1 MSSAPRCTVATTDLA
16 LFTDLYQLTM
26 LQAYWHE
33 RLEANAVFSLFVRRL
48 PARRNYLLACGIEDI
63 LGCLESVRFTPS
75 GLEYLSTLGI
85 FRREFLDWLASY
97 RFSGDVFAVREG
109 TPIFAEEP
117 ILEVSAPIAQA
128 QLLETLIMNQIQL
141 QTMLASKA
149 VRVVTAAGGRAIVDF
164 GLRRMHGLDA
174 GLKSARAFAIA
185 GVDATSNVLAGSI
198 YGLRLSGTMAHSF
211 VQSFEHELEAFR
223 AFTRLYP
230 ETVLLI
236 DTYDT
241 MQGAE
246 HVIQLA
252 RELGPDFKVRA
263 VRLDSGDILDLTR
276 RVRARFDDAGLQN
289 VQIFVSG
296 GLDEDSIAE
305 LIAGGAAID
314 GFGVGTRMGVSDD
327 APTLDI
333 VYKLTRYAGQGRIKL
348 STGKRVLPEQKQI
361 YRMEK
366 DGAVTH
372 DVLACYDEQL
382 PGRPLLFP
390 VMSGGRR
397 LLADSSLAE
406 LRDYAQ
412 TEIGRLPAGLRRLE
426 PAEKPFRVEVS
437 EGLLAALRAAE
448 ARVRDE

>member
-1 MSSAPRCTVATTDLA
+1 MTRPAPCTVAPTDLA

-26 LQAYWHE
+26 LQAYWRE
-33 RLEANAVFSLFVRRL
+33 RREANAVFSLFVRRL
-48 PARRNYLLACGIEDI
+48 PPRRNYLLACGIEDT
-63 LGCLESVRFTPS
+63 LRCLASVQFTPDAI
-75 GLEYLSTLGI
+75 EYLGTIGI
-85 FRREFLDWLASY
+85 FRREFLDWLAAY
-97 RFSGDVFAVREG
+97 RFTGDVFAVRDG

-117 ILEVSAPIAQA
+117 ILEVSAPVAQA
-128 QLLETLIMNQIQL
+128 QLLETLIMNQVQL
-141 QTMLASKA
+141 QTVLASKA
-149 VRVVTAAGGRAIVDF
+149 VRVVNAADGRSVVDF

-174 GLKSARAFAIA
+174 GLKSARAFAVA
-185 GVDATSNVLAGSI
+185 GVDATSNVLAGSV

-211 VQSFEHELEAFR
+211 IQSFEHELDAFR

-230 ETVLLI
+230 ETTLLI

-246 HVIQLA
+246 HVIELA
-252 RELGPDFKVRA
+252 RELGADFKVRA

-276 RVRARFDDAGLQN
+276 RVRARFDEAGLQS

-305 LIAGGAAID
+305 LIAAGAKID

-333 VYKLTRYAGQGRIKL
+333 VYKLTRYAGKGRIKL
-348 STGKRVLPEQKQI
+348 STGKRVLPEQKQV
-361 YRMEK
+361 YRMEQN
-366 DGAVTH
+366 GVATH
-372 DVLACYDEQL
+372 DVLACYDEKL

-390 VMSGGRR
+390 VMSEGR
-397 LLADSSLAE
+397 LLREESSLSE
-406 LRDYAQ
+406 LREYAQ
-412 TEIGRLPAGLRRLE
+412 TEIAKLPASVRGLE

-437 EGLLAALRAAE
+437 EGLLAALHAAE